1 MEQQRRSE
9 TGEGRGDC
17 VAKVQVQVK
26 RLSGMSSINF
36 PLNSKQ
42 AKKGKKR
49 EKEEEKTK
57 TENGEKAKKTSGA

>member
-1 MEQQRRSE
+1 M
-9 TGEGRGDC
+9 
-17 VAKVQVQVK
+17 AKVQVQVK

-57 TENGEKAKKTSGA
+57 TENGEKGKENKRRIKEGSVEYTT